1 MEFTMKIIKDK
12 TTHLDKTIW
21 ICWYQT
27 LQWQISKVHW
37 IKTILNR
44 NPLNFQ
50 DIIWILVINNLK
62 RIKMKI
68 HHLIQNTWKI
78 NIHKLKLLQ
87 VIWLIIICTKLI
99 HYFLQI
105 IHKVI
110 TRVVISNYCTTIRQT
125 ITIKT
130 ILTQKHLIKASTTI
144 SVISCS
150 IHWLKV
156 HHSILTLHLYLILHS
171 LTRQITTLTIII
183 TCKNHIFP
191 EIFSIN
197 KNQQYPIRQIKKIQ
211 IIIILKI
218 TISLNKINSLQ
229 IIKIFI
235 NLNINSKNN
244 KYIQIKNINKS
255 LKIKNMETLPQK
267 CKLQE
272 AQVEVSAL

>member
-1 MEFTMKIIKDK
+1 M
-12 TTHLDKTIW
+12 
-21 ICWYQT
+21 
-27 LQWQISKVHW
+27 
-37 IKTILNR
+37 
-44 NPLNFQ
+44 
-50 DIIWILVINNLK
+50 
-62 RIKMKI
+62 
-68 HHLIQNTWKI
+68 
-78 NIHKLKLLQ
+78 
-87 VIWLIIICTKLI
+87 
-99 HYFLQI
+99 
-105 IHKVI
+105 
-110 TRVVISNYCTTIRQT
+110 
-125 ITIKT
+125 
-130 ILTQKHLIKASTTI
+130 I
-144 SVISCS
+144 SVISCN
-150 IHWLKV
+150 IHWLRV

-171 LTRQITTLTIII
+171 LTLQATTLKIRI

-197 KNQQYPIRQIKKIQ
+197 KNQQYPIRQIKKIL

-235 NLNINSKNN
+235 NLNINSKIN